1 MKKWERAAA
10 IAAACSVF
18 AGCGDLAQSLPD
30 SAPAPGGT
38 IGGVGVL
45 PEPLS
50 AQSADQSSVDRR
62 EASQDP
68 DDPSATS
75 VTAATL
81 APGAFAQTN
90 ADPTAPVGER
100 VRNNRILMIGDSILA
115 STASRFGG
123 VMCDAL
129 VPLGWAVEIDAE
141 ENRFIE
147 FGARVLDA
155 RLLPDDGVDWDAA
168 VVMLGNNYRG
178 EVEAFRAELVE
189 MLDRLAPRPT
199 VLFNVTEYR
208 DLQAQVNLIMIDVA
222 KDYPQVSLVDWN
234 TLSST
239 ERGVLSDDGLH
250 LTPSGRTRLAEVVAF
265 VLGPAPAG
273 RAGACLSTQFTDDQP
288 G

>member
-1 MKKWERAAA
+1 MKQWERAVAL
-10 IAAACSVF
+10 AAAVSVLG
-18 AGCGDLAQSLPD
+18 GCGDLVRSSP
-30 SAPAPGGT
+30 APAPIPGGT
-38 IGGVGVL
+38 VGGVGVL

-50 AQSADQSSVDRR
+50 AQTPDPPSADRRGDSGRSDEQSTT
-62 EASQDP
+62 
-68 DDPSATS
+68 SATS
-75 VTAATL
+75 TRSAESGQ
-81 APGAFAQTN
+81 PIG
-90 ADPTAPVGER
+90 DPSAPVGER

-141 ENRFIE
+141 ENRFID
-147 FGARVLDA
+147 FGTRVLDA

-239 ERGVLSDDGLH
+239 ELGVLSDDGLH
-250 LTPSGRTRLAEVVAF
+250 LTPSGRTRLAAVVAF

-273 RAGACLSTQFTDDQP
+273 RTGACLSTQFTDDQP